1 MLWLLFHRFFKT
13 WCHGFTIYC
22 ACYFVG
28 FPDLIP
34 CSTSAPVTTEPPA
47 AVLQS
52 IRLPSSWN
60 PYHYNL
66 DIRPDLYH
74 DDPEDFTF
82 NGTVVIYIKAVETT
96 DVIIVNQRKL
106 DISRDLV
113 VVTREDGTDITV
125 DETLIDPDRQL
136 FNISLSSA
144 VTAGTHVILTIG
156 FSAPLT
162 DDLWGL
168 YWSEYK
174 ENGEKK

>member
-1 MLWLLFHRFFKT
+1 M
-13 WCHGFTIYC
+13 
-22 ACYFVG
+22 
-28 FPDLIP
+28 
-34 CSTSAPVTTEPPA
+34 E
-47 AVLQS
+47 
-52 IRLPSSWN
+52 
-60 PYHYNL
+60 
-66 DIRPDLYH
+66 
-74 DDPEDFTF
+74 
-82 NGTVVIYIKAVETT
+82 AVETT

-113 VVTREDGTDITV
+113 VVTREDGTDIPV
-125 DETLIDPDRQL
+125 DETLTDPDRQL

-144 VTAGTHVILTIG
+144 VTAGTHVTLTIG